1 MAESDVAYYQTL
13 WRKSYFIEII
23 ERESEKLIKSFAFS
37 LPPESVRI
45 EIPQRVNI
53 TKTFGGVFVDDYGV
67 DNAQISIS
75 GTTGNSQLKEV
86 YVSGSTDTMTGKAEA
101 FYVLEEIL
109 QYRSKSPDYDKYEM
123 RLFDLS
129 SVLVS
134 KNVSDTNMQTL
145 AINGWIV
152 ILKDGEISRSK
163 DKPLFYNYSLQ
174 FVAISPLGVKK
185 KFRKDTAS
193 KQNVGLP
200 GGKLKYATEE
210 DIVKEVDTIKK
221 KSFSLKKALA
231 GYNNVLKEIR
241 KVEDKTNEIEA
252 KARKYYQTVRGYISR
267 TMGAVNSVFE
277 IAKFPYDLAK
287 DLIGACRGL
296 RSQVESI
303 IPSIK
308 ESFTDL
314 ATKYGSI
321 TDMLKDL
328 FDIEE
333 SAANIEAMGKTE
345 GVTPEI
351 VIVPP
356 GTPGAIPAYDADNPS
371 AVSDSWILRVY
382 GSAEIVATAG
392 TRLDQLAL
400 QYYGSADYAAL
411 IAIYNGIDSYSEI
424 EVGQKI
430 KIPYLSYADSLRE
443 NEVYEKN
450 NPYGTD
456 ISLDE
461 NNDLNLGEFQDFA
474 ARSAMDNIMQAVNLR
489 LSEYIGSRVR
499 LRAYGIKVDGGGFD
513 SYSVGVLIT
522 SIRDTL
528 VQDPRIV
535 SVSNFSAR
543 ANADK
548 LELLF
553 SVQLS
558 GGDSASFTM
567 AL

>member
-1 MAESDVAYYQTL
+1 MAESDVAYYQRL
-13 WRKSYFIEII
+13 WQKAYLIEII
-23 ERESEKLIKSFAFS
+23 ERESEELIKSFAFS
-37 LPPESVRI
+37 MPPESVRI

-86 YVSGSTDTMTGKAEA
+86 YVSGSNDKMTGKAEA
-101 FYVLEEIL
+101 FHVLEEIL

-129 SVLVS
+129 SAAVS
-134 KNVSDTNMQTL
+134 KTVSSTNMQTL

-174 FVAISPLGVKK
+174 FVAVSPLGVKK
-185 KFRKDTAS
+185 QLKKDAR
-193 KQNVGLP
+193 QNVRLAIQNP
-200 GGKLKYATEE
+200 KLATEE
-210 DIVKEVDTIKK
+210 DLVKEVDNIRE
-221 KSFSLKKALA
+221 KSFSLKKTLA

-241 KVEDKTNEIEA
+241 KVEEKTNEIEA
-252 KARKYYQTVRGYISR
+252 KSRKYYQTVRGYISR

-277 IAKFPYDLAK
+277 IAKFPYDMAK

-303 IPSIK
+303 IPSVK
-308 ESFTDL
+308 ESFQDL

-321 TDMLKDL
+321 TDMLKNL

-333 SAANIEAMGKTE
+333 SSANIESMAKGE
-345 GVTPEI
+345 GVMPEV

-356 GTPGAIPAYDADNPS
+356 GTPGAIPAYDADNPG

-382 GSAEIVATAG
+382 GSAEVVATAD
-392 TRLDQLAL
+392 TRLDKLAM
-400 QYYGSADYAAL
+400 QYYGSPDYADL
-411 IAIYNGIDSYSEI
+411 IAIYNGIDSYSDI
-424 EVGQKI
+424 AVGQKI

-461 NNDLNLGEFQDFA
+461 NNDLNLGEFEDFA
-474 ARSAMDNIMQAVNLR
+474 TKSAMDNIMQAVNLR
-489 LSEYIGSRVR
+489 LSEYVGSRVR

-543 ANADK
+543 VNADK

-558 GGDSASFTM
+558 RGDSASFTM
-567 AL
+567 KV